1 MAAQSAHA
9 EVAHDD
15 HPHGWR
21 RWLFSTN
28 HKDIGTMYLIFAMV
42 GGVVGGLLS
51 MGMRAELMEPGM
63 QIFGNPE
70 VFNVFVTAHGLIMVF
85 FMVMPSTMGGFGN
98 WMVPLMI
105 GAPDMAFP
113 RMNNI
118 SFWLIVAAFS
128 LLVTSL
134 FMPGPPGTHGVAGG
148 WTIYA
153 PLSTSGTPGPAMD
166 FAILALHLAGASSI
180 LGAINFITT
189 IFNMRAPGMTLH
201 KMPLFVWSVLVT
213 AFLLLLSLPVLAGA
227 ITMLLTDRNFGTA
240 FFDSAHGGDP
250 LLWQHL
256 FWFFGHPEVYIL
268 IVPGFGIVSQIV
280 STFSKKPVFG
290 YLGMAYAMVA
300 IGVIGFVVWAH
311 HMYAAGISVNTQA
324 YFVFAT
330 MVIAVPT
337 GIKIFSWIATMWG
350 GSLSFRAPMLWAHRL
365 HLPVHRR
372 RRHRRGAGQCR
383 RRPLLPRH
391 LLRGG
396 AFPLHDVDRRGV
408 LDLRRL
414 VLLVPEDVR
423 ATCTARRWPSCI
435 SG

>member
-1 MAAQSAHA
+1 
-9 EVAHDD
+9 
-15 HPHGWR
+15 
-21 RWLFSTN
+21 
-28 HKDIGTMYLIFAMV
+28 
-42 GGVVGGLLS
+42 

-118 SFWLIVAAFS
+118 SFWLLVAAFS

-134 FMPGPPGTHGVAGG
+134 FVPGPPGTHGVGGG

-240 FFDSAHGGDP
+240 FFDSGAWRRSDP
-250 LLWQHL
+250 VAASVLVLRPSRSV
-256 FWFFGHPEVYIL
+256 HPDR
-268 IVPGFGIVSQIV
+268 
-280 STFSKKPVFG
+280 
-290 YLGMAYAMVA
+290 
-300 IGVIGFVVWAH
+300 
-311 HMYAAGISVNTQA
+311 AG
-324 YFVFAT
+324 
-330 MVIAVPT
+330 
-337 GIKIFSWIATMWG
+337 
-350 GSLSFRAPMLWAHRL
+350 L
-365 HLPVHRR
+365 
-372 RRHRRGAGQCR
+372 RHRQ
-383 RRPLLPRH
+383 PDH
-391 LLRGG
+391 
-396 AFPLHDVDRRGV
+396 
-408 LDLRRL
+408 LDLL
-414 VLLVPEDVR
+414 
-423 ATCTARRWPSCI
+423 ARSRCSAISAWPTPWSR
-435 SG
+435 SA